1 MSHTLHRRGN
11 LKSLHNDFVLFAMSA
26 KGINEVGSGLRLRRF
41 LEIAQLFHPVNM
53 GDMKTGNKF
62 ITSPENILASTQDT
76 SIVHAVFA
84 SREDL
89 VGALRALEAADLGI
103 SIIVSGLFTEV
114 HDCCQ
119 GAGVNPHTEETS
131 LGIWGKTDCLPEEEI
146 MQFTTMCGH
155 GQIAFNLVKKVIE
168 DVKQGRKTL
177 QQGAEELAKPC
188 QCGVF
193 NPARAA
199 AMLEEVMCLWGI
211 RSV

>member
-1 MSHTLHRRGN
+1 MSHTLHRRGTV
-11 LKSLHNDFVLFAMSA
+11 KSLHNDFVLFAMSG
-26 KGINEVGSGLRLRRF
+26 KGINEVGSGSQLRRF
-41 LEIAQLFHPVNM
+41 LEIAQQFHPVNM
-53 GDMKTGNKF
+53 GDMKTGNRF
-62 ITSPENILASTQDT
+62 ITSPEAILANTQDT

-89 VGALRALEAADLGI
+89 IGALRALEEADLGV
-103 SIIVSGLFTEV
+103 SVIVSGLFDEV

-119 GAGVNPHTEETS
+119 GAGVKPHTEETS

-193 NPARAA
+193 NPVRAA
-199 AMLEEVMCLWGI
+199 AMLEEVMCLWGL